1 MNVKSFL
8 NRHKSTALMIIALLA
23 FRWSFADHYRVP
35 TGSMLPTIQI
45 GDDIFTNKMAYD
57 FRIPFTEWKLA
68 RTSDP
73 QRGDIVVFNYPVD
86 ETINF
91 VKRVI
96 GLPGDAL
103 KIQDNKITI
112 NEVELDETYLP
123 PELKNRI
130 YEHQIEVVIPPDMYF
145 VMGDNRA
152 NSLDS
157 RYWGFVPRKNIKG
170 KAQKVLW
177 NVSLKGTDL

>member
-1 MNVKSFL
+1 M
-8 NRHKSTALMIIALLA
+8 A
-23 FRWSFADHYRVP
+23 FE
-35 TGSMLPTIQI
+35 LPI
-45 GDDIFTNKMAYD
+45 
-57 FRIPFTEWKLA
+57 L
-68 RTSDP
+68 
-73 QRGDIVVFNYPVD
+73 
-86 ETINF
+86 F

-96 GLPGDAL
+96 GLPGDIL
-103 KIQDNKITI
+103 KIQGNKITI
-112 NEVELDETYLP
+112 NDIKLDETYLP
-123 PELKNRI
+123 PEVRNRI
-130 YEHQIEVVIPPDMYF
+130 YEHQMKVVIPPDMYF

>member
-86 ETINF
+86 ET
-91 VKRVI
+91 
-96 GLPGDAL
+96 
-103 KIQDNKITI
+103 
-112 NEVELDETYLP
+112 YLP

-130 YEHQIEVVIPPDMYF
+130 YEHQMKVVIPPDMYF